1 MTYTLIFCSA
11 LNIFALTDPFGGHRT
26 LTESQ
31 LMDSIGDNDVLRQWV
46 GFVKSHPDTRVNYS
60 MLPS

>member
-31 LMDSIGDNDVLRQWV
+31 LMESVGDNDVLRHWV
-46 GFVKSHPDTRVNYS
+46 DVAKSNPDTRVNHS
-60 MLPS
+60 MLPR